1 MGMLFGKPK
10 VSRITDHDRAVLQ
23 MKQQRDTLKRYQQ
36 RVEKLLESERELA
49 KRLLSENKREHLLV
63 SLSMFVLTNNYDV
76 NHYSKAKLLLRKK
89 KYQTEQLERTE
100 ASLDTIEK
108 LIQDLEYT
116 QIEAK
121 VIEGL
126 KVGNVA
132 LKKANELFNIEHI
145 EQLLD
150 ETKEGID
157 KQREITDLLSGALS
171 SEDEE
176 AVEAELNELITIEH
190 QKAMDKLPTV
200 PSDELPVT
208 VPETK
213 EKDNLPTK
221 KIALEAQ

>member
-49 KRLLSENKREHLLV
+49 KRLLSENKR
-63 SLSMFVLTNNYDV
+63 D
-76 NHYSKAKLLLRKK
+76 KAKLLLRKK

-116 QIEAK
+116 QIETK

-126 KVGNVA
+126 KIGNVA

-176 AVEAELNELITIEH
+176 AVEAELNELIIVEH
-190 QKAMDKLPTV
+190 QKAMDNLPIV

-208 VPETK
+208 IPETK

>member
-36 RVEKLLESERELA
+36 RVEKLLEKERELA
-49 KRLLSENKREHLLV
+49 KKLLSENKRE
-63 SLSMFVLTNNYDV
+63 
-76 NHYSKAKLLLRKK
+76 KAKLLLRKK

-108 LIQDLEYT
+108 LIQDLEYA

-132 LKKANELFNIEHI
+132 LKKANELLNVEQI

-157 KQREITDLLSGALS
+157 KQREISDLLSGALS

-176 AVEAELNELITIEH
+176 AVEAELNELITVEH
-190 QKAMDKLPTV
+190 QKVIDTLPTV
-200 PSDELPVT
+200 PSDDLPVT
-208 VPETK
+208 VPEIKK
-213 EKDNLPTK
+213 EEKLPAK
-221 KIALEAQ
+221 QIALEAQ

>member
-1 MGMLFGKPK
+1 MLFGKPK
-10 VSRITDHDRAVLQ
+10 VSRVTDHDRAVLQ

-36 RVEKLLESERELA
+36 RVEKLLENERELA
-49 KRLLSENKREHLLV
+49 KRLLSENKRE
-63 SLSMFVLTNNYDV
+63 
-76 NHYSKAKLLLRKK
+76 KAKLLLRKK

-100 ASLDTIEK
+100 VSLDTIEK

-116 QIEAK
+116 QIEYK

-126 KVGNVA
+126 KVGNIA
-132 LKKANELFNIEHI
+132 LQKANELFNIEHI

-157 KQREITDLLSGALS
+157 KQREITDLLSGSLS
-171 SEDEE
+171 SEDED
-176 AVEAELNELITIEH
+176 AVEAELNELIAVEH
-190 QKAMDKLPTV
+190 QKAVDMLPTV

-213 EKDNLPTK
+213 EEDKLHTK

>member
-1 MGMLFGKPK
+1 
-10 VSRITDHDRAVLQ
+10 

-49 KRLLSENKREHLLV
+49 KRLLSENKR
-63 SLSMFVLTNNYDV
+63 D
-76 NHYSKAKLLLRKK
+76 KAKLLLRKK

-176 AVEAELNELITIEH
+176 AVEAELNELITVEH

>member
-10 VSRITDHDRAVLQ
+10 VTRITDHDRAVLQ

-49 KRLLSENKREHLLV
+49 KRLLSENKRE
-63 SLSMFVLTNNYDV
+63 
-76 NHYSKAKLLLRKK
+76 KAKLLLRKK
-89 KYQTEQLERTE
+89 KFQTDQLERTE

-116 QIEAK
+116 QIEIK

-126 KVGNVA
+126 KVGNIA

-157 KQREITDLLSGALS
+157 KQKEITDLLSGSLS

-176 AVEAELNELITIEH
+176 AVEAELNELIAVEH
-190 QKAMDKLPTV
+190 QKAVDMLPTV

-213 EKDNLPTK
+213 EEDKLATK

>member
-10 VSRITDHDRAVLQ
+10 VTRITDHDRAVLQ

-49 KRLLSENKREHLLV
+49 KKLLSENKRE
-63 SLSMFVLTNNYDV
+63 
-76 NHYSKAKLLLRKK
+76 KAKLLLRKK

-100 ASLDTIEK
+100 ASLNTIEK

-116 QIEAK
+116 QIEIK

-126 KVGNVA
+126 KVGNAA

-157 KQREITDLLSGALS
+157 KQREITDLLSGSLS

-176 AVEAELNELITIEH
+176 AVEVELNELIAAEH
-190 QKAMDKLPTV
+190 QKAVDMLPTV
-200 PSDELPVT
+200 PSDELPVN

-213 EKDNLPTK
+213 EDDKLPTK

>member
-49 KRLLSENKREHLLV
+49 KRLLSENKR
-63 SLSMFVLTNNYDV
+63 D
-76 NHYSKAKLLLRKK
+76 KAKLLLRKK

-116 QIEAK
+116 QIETK

-126 KVGNVA
+126 KIGNVA

-176 AVEAELNELITIEH
+176 AVEAELNELITVEH
-190 QKAMDKLPTV
+190 QKAMDNLPTV

-208 VPETK
+208 IPETK
-213 EKDNLPTK
+213 EKDNLPDRK
-221 KIALEAQ
+221 SVV

>member
-1 MGMLFGKPK
+1 
-10 VSRITDHDRAVLQ
+10 

-36 RVEKLLESERELA
+36 RVEKLLENERELA
-49 KRLLSENKREHLLV
+49 KRLLSENKRE
-63 SLSMFVLTNNYDV
+63 
-76 NHYSKAKLLLRKK
+76 KAKLLLRKK

-100 ASLDTIEK
+100 VSLDTIEK

-116 QIEAK
+116 QIEYK

-126 KVGNVA
+126 KVGNIA
-132 LKKANELFNIEHI
+132 LQKANELFNIEHI

-157 KQREITDLLSGALS
+157 KQREITDLLSGSLL
-171 SEDEE
+171 SEDED
-176 AVEAELNELITIEH
+176 AVEAELNELIAVEH
-190 QKAMDKLPTV
+190 QKAVDMLPTV

-213 EKDNLPTK
+213 EEDKLHTK

>member
-10 VSRITDHDRAVLQ
+10 VSRITEHDRAVLQ

-49 KRLLSENKREHLLV
+49 KRLLSENKR
-63 SLSMFVLTNNYDV
+63 D
-76 NHYSKAKLLLRKK
+76 KAKLLLRKK

-126 KVGNVA
+126 KIGNVA

-157 KQREITDLLSGALS
+157 KQKEITDLLSGALS

-176 AVEAELNELITIEH
+176 AVEAELNELITVEH
-190 QKAMDKLPTV
+190 QKAIDMLPTV
-200 PSDELPVT
+200 PSDELPII

-213 EKDNLPTK
+213 EKDKSPIK

>member
-10 VSRITDHDRAVLQ
+10 ATRITDHDRAVLQ

-49 KRLLSENKREHLLV
+49 KRLLSENKRE
-63 SLSMFVLTNNYDV
+63 
-76 NHYSKAKLLLRKK
+76 KAKLLLRKK

-116 QIEAK
+116 QIEIK

-157 KQREITDLLSGALS
+157 KQKEITDLLSGALS

-176 AVEAELNELITIEH
+176 SVEAELNELIAVEH
-190 QKAMDKLPTV
+190 QKAIDLLPTV
-200 PSDELPVT
+200 PSDELPLT

-213 EKDNLPTK
+213 EEDKLPTK

>member
-10 VSRITDHDRAVLQ
+10 VTRITDHDRAVLQ

-49 KRLLSENKREHLLV
+49 KRLLSENKRE
-63 SLSMFVLTNNYDV
+63 
-76 NHYSKAKLLLRKK
+76 KAKLLLRKK
-89 KYQTEQLERTE
+89 KYQTEQLQRTE

-116 QIEAK
+116 QIEIK

-132 LKKANELFNIEHI
+132 LKKANELFNIEDI

-176 AVEAELNELITIEH
+176 AVEAELNDLIAVEH
-190 QKAMDKLPTV
+190 QKAIDMLPTV

-213 EKDNLPTK
+213 AEEKLPTK

>member
-36 RVEKLLESERELA
+36 RVEKLLEKERELA
-49 KRLLSENKREHLLV
+49 KKLLSENKRE
-63 SLSMFVLTNNYDV
+63 
-76 NHYSKAKLLLRKK
+76 KAKLLLRKK

-108 LIQDLEYT
+108 LIQDLEYA

-132 LKKANELFNIEHI
+132 LKKANELLNVEQI

-157 KQREITDLLSGALS
+157 KQREISDLLSGALS

-176 AVEAELNELITIEH
+176 AVEAELNELITVEH
-190 QKAMDKLPTV
+190 QKVIDTLPTV
-200 PSDELPVT
+200 PADDLPVT
-208 VPETK
+208 VPEIKK
-213 EKDNLPTK
+213 EEKSPAK
-221 KIALEAQ
+221 QIALEAQ